1 MSQPFVRVSNG
12 KVQLFKPPCGTP
24 MHIFGARAV
33 TAIVQGDDV
42 LVQCED
48 GSTQIWRINPSG
60 TSTHGPIKII
70 R

>member
-1 MSQPFVRVSNG
+1 
-12 KVQLFKPPCGTP
+12 

-33 TAIVQGDDV
+33 TAIVQGDEV
-42 LVQCED
+42 IVQCED